1 MKKIIKALSLLMALL
16 MLAACFAA
24 CGGGNGNDGDS
35 DGPQETTDPEILAFR
50 ERMGKLDFEGET
62 ISFIVTG
69 GDEDMEDDTLQSRS
83 IALFDTTDLS
93 YAVDSAIVSR
103 NTAVE
108 KEINVKID
116 LKKCVGMQALSST
129 LQETLSTG
137 LHEYDIVAGYQYF
150 DIGLTIGENAGNF
163 LNYETIDEED
173 NYIHLDQPYWDSYL
187 YDAMTYKECAFWVTG
202 DLSQTWV
209 GSVSV
214 SFVNKTLWDKY
225 ADTIAT
231 LKPAHGISDIYEIVD
246 KGYWTMDLIIE
257 ISKAIYSDDNDND
270 KIDLGD
276 TVGYASYSPSLNTT
290 MTDVL
295 AAGAHITFSEMK
307 DGVPTMSFKNNR
319 TNLFASK
326 LYSLYTS
333 SKALLMEWQDKY
345 IVELFA
351 EGKILMTPNWMT
363 RAETDL
369 TEMTDIYLVLPP
381 PLLIEG
387 EKYTTQYGDSVS
399 QYGIPYTTRDI
410 ADKVAAATATLET
423 MAFYSKKM
431 ITPVY
436 YDQMLKGRYTHV
448 DADSQKQAEIID
460 MIRDSKYTDFAML
473 WSNKM
478 GNLTWFFRQS
488 CTSNNLISEIE
499 SKNSAWINNLQKLL
513 DEIEAAG
520 WM

>member
-1 MKKIIKALSLLMALL
+1 MKKFARVLSLLMALI

-24 CGGGNGNDGDS
+24 CGKEEKKPTGGGGGDNS
-35 DGPQETTDPEILAFR
+35 DPDVKAFR
-50 ERMGKLDFEGET
+50 ERMNGATFDGET

-69 GDEDMEDDTLQSRS
+69 GDEEMAEDTLQSRS
-83 IALFDTTDLS
+83 IALLDTTDLS
-93 YAVDSAIVSR
+93 YAVDSAIVDR
-103 NTAVE
+103 NNAVE
-108 KEINVKID
+108 AEIDVKID
-116 LKKCVGMQALSST
+116 LKKCVGMQSLSGVLVT
-129 LQETLSTG
+129 ALSTG

-150 DIGLTIGENAGNF
+150 DIGITLGENAGYF
-163 LNYETIDEED
+163 LNYETIDEEE

-187 YDAMTYKECAFWVTG
+187 YDAMTYKEAAFWVTG
-202 DLSQTWV
+202 DLSQSWV

-231 LKPAHGISDIYEIVD
+231 LAPAHGISDIYEIVD

-307 DGVPTMSFKNNR
+307 DGVPTMTFKNTR

-326 LYSLYTS
+326 LHTLYTA
-333 SKALLMEWQDKY
+333 SKALLLEWQDKY

-369 TEMTDIYLVLPP
+369 TEMTDVYLVLPP

-399 QYGIPYTTRDI
+399 QYGIPYTTRDV

-423 MAFYSKKM
+423 MAFYSRKL

-460 MIRDSKYTDFAML
+460 MIRDAKYTDFAML

-499 SKNSAWINNLQKLL
+499 SKNSAWVNTLEDLL
-513 DEIEAAG
+513 YEIEQAG

>member
-1 MKKIIKALSLLMALL
+1 MKKIIRILSLLMALL

-24 CGGGNGNDGDS
+24 CGGDKEKKKENEKEVNVDEDVL
-35 DGPQETTDPEILAFR
+35 EFR
-50 ERMGKLDFEGET
+50 ERLGDLDFGGET
-62 ISFIVTG
+62 VSFIVAG
-69 GDEDMEDDTLQSRS
+69 GDEDMEDDSLQTRS

-93 YAVDSAIVSR
+93 YAVDSAIVDR

-108 KEINVKID
+108 KEIGVTIE
-116 LKKCVGMQALSST
+116 LKKVVAMGGLSSVLT
-129 LQETLSTG
+129 TNLSTG
-137 LHEYDIVAGYQYF
+137 IHEYDIVSGYQYF
-150 DIGLTIGENAGNF
+150 DVGLTIGESSGNF
-163 LNYETIDEED
+163 LNYETLSEEE
-173 NYIHLDQPYWDSYL
+173 NHIHLDQPYWDKYL
-187 YDAMTYKECAFWVTG
+187 YDSMTYQECAFWVTG
-202 DLSQTWV
+202 DLSQSWV

-214 SFVNKTLWDKY
+214 SFVNKTMWDKY

-231 LKPAHGISDIYEIVD
+231 LAPAHGVSDLYEIVD

-295 AAGAHITFSEMK
+295 AAGAKITFSTMQ
-307 DGVPTMSFKNNR
+307 DGVPAITFKNSR
-319 TNLFASK
+319 TNLFANTMYK
-326 LYSLYTS
+326 LYTS

-351 EGKILMTPNWMT
+351 EGKILMTPNWLT

-369 TEMTDIYLVLPP
+369 SEMTDTYLVLPP

-387 EKYTTQYGDSVS
+387 EKYSTQYGDSVS

-410 ADKVAAATATLET
+410 ADKVDVATATLET
-423 MAFYSKKM
+423 MAFYSKKL

-436 YDQMLKGRYTHV
+436 YDQMLKGRYTHI
-448 DADSQKQAEIID
+448 DADSQKQAELID
-460 MIRDSKYTDFAML
+460 LIRDSKYTDFAMI
-473 WSNKM
+473 WSNKL
-478 GNLTWFFRQS
+478 GNVTWFFRQN
-488 CTSNNLISEIE
+488 CTNNSIITAIESQESAWSKKLDDVLIEIE
-499 SKNSAWINNLQKLL
+499 
-513 DEIEAAG
+513 EAG